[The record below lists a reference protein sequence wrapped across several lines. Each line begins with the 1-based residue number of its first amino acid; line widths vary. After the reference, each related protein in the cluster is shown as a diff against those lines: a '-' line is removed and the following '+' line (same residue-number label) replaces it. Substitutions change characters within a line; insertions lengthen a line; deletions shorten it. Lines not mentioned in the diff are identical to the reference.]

1 MGVEG
6 WYFALG
12 QLSNTYTK
20 SSFLYENF
28 AHLAFRLGQKVQMA
42 MKKGPA
48 IQATPLVE
56 ECFFEKESSKAKQ
69 SKVKQSN
76 PAGAPLSRKV
86 QGRSDWCGRWCHKLV
101 PHNADDTHA
110 LP

>member
-48 IQATPLVE
+48 TQATPLA
-56 ECFFEKESSKAKQ
+56 CLKRIQQSKAKQ
-69 SKVKQSN
+69 SSWSSTEQEGPGQEWLV
-76 PAGAPLSRKV
+76 
-86 QGRSDWCGRWCHKLV
+86 WTLV
-101 PHNADDTHA
+101 P
-110 LP
+110 

>member
-1 MGVEG
+1 
-6 WYFALG
+6 
-12 QLSNTYTK
+12 
-20 SSFLYENF
+20 
-28 AHLAFRLGQKVQMA
+28 MA

-48 IQATPLVE
+48 IQATPLAE
-56 ECFFEKESSKAKQ
+56 ECFLKKDPAKQ
-69 SKVKQSN
+69 SKAGAKQSN